1 MWFSRGRASGNGV
14 DEMGLALTHFELGV
28 LLVYY
33 EETALATY
41 DLAICRPFF

>member
-1 MWFSRGRASGNGV
+1 MGSPIGQAWENEV
-14 DEMGLALTHFELGV
+14 DKMGLALTHFELRV

-33 EETALATY
+33 EETTLATY